1 MCNGGFFVFY
11 FLRLCLMFPLQGK
24 PLVLW
29 KASSYPIAALFSYAG
44 SSFLFLQSFSYKL
57 LEVFASKVGG

>member
-1 MCNGGFFVFY
+1 MCNGGFFVSFS
-11 FLRLCLMFPLQGK
+11 LRLCLMFPLQGK

>member
-1 MCNGGFFVFY
+1 
-11 FLRLCLMFPLQGK
+11 MFPLQGK

-29 KASSYPIAALFSYAG
+29 KASSYSIAALFSYAG